1 MRVGGGEVAIM
12 GRWDLLLYQGRSKE
26 AIALLQ
32 QASSSSAEKLDDST
46 LATYSILTAEAKLAA
61 GKASEAAANLK
72 SALAPDTGAS
82 TRMSAGL
89 FYAEARQ
96 YGSVQDHIA

>member
-61 GKASEAAANLK
+61 GKASEAAANVK
-72 SALAPDTGAS
+72 SALAHDTGA
-82 TRMSAGL
+82 RPLISAALRYVGTGD
-89 FYAEARQ
+89 YASLQA
-96 YGSVQDHIA
+96 